1 MVASGAALE
10 EDELNRGDGL
20 AIAMEGVQERAEG
33 REAVVS
39 EWDEREGERSEEVRV
54 ESDGGVG

>member
-1 MVASGAALE
+1 M
-10 EDELNRGDGL
+10 

-33 REAVVS
+33 REAVVG